1 MTAGRPPGA
10 SGPAGGWQGSLPE
23 VVIAAVLF
31 VAVTS
36 ATWAWAGLTAAALVL
51 TGFGILAVVWIRSL
65 PAGGLAYGV
74 HTDEWHDPGHTTY
87 TGFWRKRGTVKDA
100 TASMASYELE
110 LRPTLQHLLA
120 ARLADRHGVSLYAD
134 PDTARRL
141 LLPAARDSELWRWL
155 DPDRPAPPE
164 RDRGGIPPRTLAA
177 IIDRL
182 ERL

>member
-1 MTAGRPPGA
+1 MTAGRPAGA
-10 SGPAGGWQGSLPE
+10 SGPAAGWQRSLPE
-23 VVIAAVLF
+23 LVIAAILF
-31 VAVTS
+31 IAITG

-51 TGFGILAVVWIRSL
+51 TGFGILAIVWIRSL
-65 PAGGLAYGV
+65 PAVGLVSGV
-74 HTDEWHDPGHTTY
+74 HTDEWQDPGRTTY

-100 TASMASYELE
+100 TASLASYEHE

-141 LLPAARDSELWRWL
+141 LLPAARDAELWRWL
-155 DPDRPAPPE
+155 DPDRPALPE
-164 RDRGGIPPRTLAA
+164 RDRSGIPPRTLAA

>member
-1 MTAGRPPGA
+1 
-10 SGPAGGWQGSLPE
+10 
-23 VVIAAVLF
+23 
-31 VAVTS
+31 
-36 ATWAWAGLTAAALVL
+36 
-51 TGFGILAVVWIRSL
+51 
-65 PAGGLAYGV
+65 
-74 HTDEWHDPGHTTY
+74 
-87 TGFWRKRGTVKDA
+87 
-100 TASMASYELE
+100 MASYELE

-141 LLPAARDSELWRWL
+141 LLPAARDAELWRWL

-164 RDRGGIPPRTLAA
+164 RDRSGIPPRTLAA